1 MLKPIDIDS
10 ICVVQKNSSWKDVDY
25 KINEFLKK
33 RNNKNAAVRTFENKN
48 QLLVAVYNKKQH
60 LIHIKAFSMS
70 YETKSTSQ
78 SVTKTF
84 FQDKIASSIKEEI
97 ISLSAEDC
105 QYMVKNKACK
115 HDKTIFNLTCGAG
128 LWE

>member
-10 ICVVQKNSSWKDVDY
+10 ICGV
-25 KINEFLKK
+25 KK
-33 RNNKNAAVRTFENKN
+33 KTFENKN
-48 QLLVAVYNKKQH
+48 GVLVAVYNH
-60 LIHIKAFSMS
+60 GKAFQCHM
-70 YETKSTSQ
+70 KRISQ
-78 SVTKTF
+78 SFTKTF

-128 LWE
+128 L